1 MIDINNFDAISIGL
15 ASSKQI
21 RSWSSGEVTKP
32 ETINYRTLKPEKDG
46 LFRERMGHVDLAA
59 PVSHIWFFKGV
70 PSRIGYLLDMAPK
83 ELEKV
88 LYFAASIVTWVDEE
102 ARAADLGEL
111 ETKVN
116 ETLDEYAAEK
126 NLRLQEIDESLARRE
141 EYLRTGS
148 QSGFSDEDHIWAE
161 HLDVNVKKLEDD
173 EREKHLKDMRKML
186 ESDRQDT
193 EAYIEDALERLRQV
207 WELFREMSP
216 KQIVNDESLFRELK
230 ERFGSPYGWGE
241 YFRGGMGAEAIR
253 DLLEQVDLDA
263 EKEEL
268 ELQVRTA
275 KGQKQQRAVK
285 RLKVVSAFM
294 KKDNSGRQINT
305 PDMMILEAVPFNPPE
320 LRPMVQLD
328 GGRFATSDL
337 NDLYRRVINRNNRL
351 KRLLDLG
358 APEIIVNNEKR
369 MLQEAVDA
377 LFDNGRRGR
386 AVTGPGNRPLKSLS
400 DMLK

>member
-88 LYFAASIVTWVDEE
+88 LYFAASIVTWVDED
-102 ARAADLGEL
+102 ARAKDLEEL
-111 ETKVN
+111 QTNVN
-116 ETLDEYAAEK
+116 ETLDAYAAEK
-126 NLRLQEIDESLARRE
+126 EERLQELNESRERRLKF
-141 EYLRTGS
+141 LRDGS
-148 QSGFSDEDHIWAE
+148 QTGFTDDDYLWAE
-161 HLDVNVKKLEDD
+161 ALDINVKKLDDD
-173 EREKHLKDMRKML
+173 ERERLVKDVNK
-186 ESDRQDT
+186 SIDADISDT
-193 EAYIEDALERLRQV
+193 EAYIEDAAERLRQV
-207 WELFREMSP
+207 WDLFQAMEP
-216 KQIVNDESLFRELK
+216 KQVVNDETLFRELK

-263 EKEEL
+263 ERDEL
-268 ELQVRTA
+268 EDQIKTA

-285 RLKVVSAFM
+285 RLKVVSAFL
-294 KKDNSGRQINT
+294 NSGNK
-305 PDMMILEAVPFNPPE
+305 PDMMVLEAVPVIPPE

-328 GGRFATSDL
+328 GGRFATSD
-337 NDLYRRVINRNNRL
+337 
-351 KRLLDLG
+351 
-358 APEIIVNNEKR
+358 
-369 MLQEAVDA
+369 
-377 LFDNGRRGR
+377 
-386 AVTGPGNRPLKSLS
+386 
-400 DMLK
+400 